1 HRGVVRASVRCPRWQ
16 LADDLRWRGRHA
28 DRRPSRH
35 GAVHARRHTDVPR
48 VAARRAAR
56 QQLLVDGRALR
67 VAAPRDL
74 AAVRSGALRRHP
86 RAGGRDAQAIRRARA
101 RGPLRVV
108 GLHWRPNADRPVPVL
123 ARLRRRRGVASSV
136 HDRPACRRGLVVR
149 RVPISAAV
157 LRLSATIGRRLPG
170 RCFDDRVPPPKANMK
185 TRRLVIGG
193 VVVVVLAL
201 VALWVQQT
209 LEVPPRLSAVPIELT
224 TRAVVPGIPNAR
236 YWVLS
241 DVEPLV
247 RDALAARQRE
257 EAFLSQSGRAGEL
270 PPLELLAISGGGD
283 KGAFGAVLLN
293 GWTASGT
300 RPTFKLVTGVSTGA
314 LIAPFAFLG
323 PEYDKVLEEV
333 YTTLSPEDVAR
344 PRSIIAAIQNDGMA
358 DNEPLW
364 TLISKYV
371 DERLLA
377 AIAAEHEKGRIL
389 LIGTTDLDA
398 RQPVIWNVGNIAASG
413 SSDALRLF
421 RSILLA
427 SAAIPGAFPPTL
439 VDVEADGKRYQ
450 EMHVDGGASSQVFLY
465 PPSMGQVA

>member
-1 HRGVVRASVRCPRWQ
+1 M
-16 LADDLRWRGRHA
+16 
-28 DRRPSRH
+28 
-35 GAVHARRHTDVPR
+35 T
-48 VAARRAAR
+48 
-56 QQLLVDGRALR
+56 
-67 VAAPRDL
+67 
-74 AAVRSGALRRHP
+74 
-86 RAGGRDAQAIRRARA
+86 
-101 RGPLRVV
+101 
-108 GLHWRPNADRPVPVL
+108 
-123 ARLRRRRGVASSV
+123 
-136 HDRPACRRGLVVR
+136 
-149 RVPISAAV
+149 
-157 LRLSATIGRRLPG
+157 
-170 RCFDDRVPPPKANMK
+170 

-193 VVVVVLAL
+193 VLAAVLTLSVLVV
-201 VALWVQQT
+201 QRT
-209 LEVPPRLSAVPIELT
+209 LEIPLRLEAVPIELT
-224 TRAVVPGIPNAR
+224 TRAVVPGISNAR

-257 EAFLSQSGRAGEL
+257 EAYLSQSGRAGEL

-283 KGAFGAVLLN
+283 KGAFGAGLLS

-300 RPTFKLVTGVSTGA
+300 RPTFKVVTGVSTGA

-333 YTTLSPEDVAR
+333 YTTISPEDVAR

-358 DNEPLW
+358 DNQPLW
-364 TLISKYV
+364 ALISKYV

-413 SSDALRLF
+413 SSSALDLL

-439 VDVEADGKRYQ
+439 VTVEVDGKPYQ
-450 EMHVDGGASSQVFLY
+450 EMHVDGGASAQVFLY
-465 PPSMGQVA
+465 PPSMTQVAARLGEGMVRRGRVYVIRNASLSPTWLPVERRTIDIAARAIDSLITTQGFGDLYRIYTTTQQDNLDFNLAYMGADFVYEKTHEPFETAYMKSLYDYGYSLGRAGYQWHKMPPGLLSAPAAGSTSDIGAR

>member
-1 HRGVVRASVRCPRWQ
+1 MTR
-16 LADDLRWRGRHA
+16 
-28 DRRPSRH
+28 
-35 GAVHARRHTDVPR
+35 
-48 VAARRAAR
+48 
-56 QQLLVDGRALR
+56 
-67 VAAPRDL
+67 
-74 AAVRSGALRRHP
+74 
-86 RAGGRDAQAIRRARA
+86 
-101 RGPLRVV
+101 
-108 GLHWRPNADRPVPVL
+108 
-123 ARLRRRRGVASSV
+123 
-136 HDRPACRRGLVVR
+136 
-149 RVPISAAV
+149 
-157 LRLSATIGRRLPG
+157 
-170 RCFDDRVPPPKANMK
+170 
-185 TRRLVIGG
+185 RRLVIGG
-193 VVVVVLAL
+193 VIVAA
-201 VALWVQQT
+201 VALLAFAAQQT
-209 LEVPPRLSAVPIELT
+209 LQVPLRLEAVPFELT

-236 YWVLS
+236 YFVLS
-241 DVEPLV
+241 DVESLV

-283 KGAFGAVLLN
+283 KGAFGAGLLN

-300 RPTFKLVTGVSTGA
+300 RPAFKLVTGVSTGA

-439 VDVEADGKRYQ
+439 VDVEVDGKRYQ

-465 PPSMGQVA
+465 PPSMGQVAARIGEGMVRSGRVYVLRNSALAPTYSPVERRTINIAARAIDSLITTQGFGDLYRIYATTQQDKLDFNLAYIGADFVYEGEHQQFETAYMKSLYDYGYRLGRAGYQWQKSPPGLLSAAFDPVSEAKPQ